1 MSTARVV
8 TDVGAANN
16 EAQNVVVD
24 PDGSIIVSGSARN
37 AGSNGVGI
45 DHHTDI
51 APYDANGQP
60 DPTFGTGGT
69 TTLDA
74 FVGADLVLQPDRRL
88 LLIGTADT
96 TPPTEFPGSVNELSV
111 MRLDPDGSPDGT
123 FGDGG
128 TANVSVTGLNSP
140 TAQPG
145 RDGGS
150 AVAVQADGRI
160 VIAGATSGANPDFAV
175 ARLLAD
181 GTLDTQFT
189 DTGALTIDFFGFS
202 DVAESIDVTDDG
214 NIIVGG
220 LARDNVDGYGVAR
233 LIPQAASPANS

>member
-1 MSTARVV
+1 
-8 TDVGAANN
+8 
-16 EAQNVVVD
+16 
-24 PDGSIIVSGSARN
+24 
-37 AGSNGVGI
+37 
-45 DHHTDI
+45 
-51 APYDANGQP
+51 
-60 DPTFGTGGT
+60 
-69 TTLDA
+69 
-74 FVGADLVLQPDRRL
+74 VLQPDRRL

-96 TPPTEFPGSVNELSV
+96 TPPTEPPGSVNELSV